1 MPRETPEMQIF
12 NQYLKKRH
20 AMELKMVEKQAVAK
34 LKKTRE
40 QQREIERATS
50 SSSDQPDSK
59 PKDEP
64 DKKTIQWHSKMQ

>member
-1 MPRETPEMQIF
+1 
-12 NQYLKKRH
+12 
-20 AMELKMVEKQAVAK
+20 MELKMVKKQAEAK
-34 LKKTRE
+34 LKKTLE